1 MNINSQIDHLSASL
15 LRHFHE
21 IASEDIECAALILDL
36 TYLLKKLKTPH
47 ISELDANLVV
57 NNLGK
62 VLTHIILKE
71 SK

>member
-1 MNINSQIDHLSASL
+1 MNINSQIDHLSTSL
-15 LRHFHE
+15 LQHFHD
-21 IASEDIECAALILDL
+21 IAREDIECAALILDL
-36 TYLLKKLKTPH
+36 TYLLKTPR
-47 ISELDANLVV
+47 ISEVDANLVV